1 MNYATLLALLATMA
15 FALPFL
21 VRLGQN
27 AGVPRVTGIILTL
40 AIIVFLGTWLW
51 LRWRIAQGEEA
62 DSSLTISAE
71 MASKQPGDI
80 TQED

>member
-27 AGVPRVTGIILTL
+27 AGVPRVTGIIITL
-40 AIIVFLGTWLW
+40 ALIVFFGTWMW
-51 LRWRIAQGEEA
+51 LRWRITQPEEA
-62 DSSLTISAE
+62 DSGLAISSELPARNQTL
-71 MASKQPGDI
+71 SK
-80 TQED
+80 ED